1 MKRYAGRKTA
11 SVILS
16 AALIIGTLQPIE
28 ISAKDGIKLSASAVT
43 LTTGKMKTVKVKGT
57 GKVNWL
63 VSGKAIRVINKGKK
77 SIRVKGMKAGKATI
91 VAKIRSKKYTCKVN
105 VTAARNVAGPTTA
118 PSKEPEAI
126 PTAAPTEKE
135 PASIRMVVQEYR
147 SDTNTITIG
156 IENNTSGQVVYGRM
170 FRLEKYENGKWT
182 TVPFLGD
189 IMFTA
194 DAIMLPPNG
203 KSTEAIPLDNY
214 FGVLSTG
221 KYRILRTVYSDALSK
236 SGIVLSVDFEIVRE
250 QAAVSA
256 EPVQPTEAPIQPT
269 MTPIQPTM
277 TPAQPTEAPIRPTM
291 APAQPTE
298 TPIQVSPPTMAPVQ
312 PTEAPI
318 QVSPLPTTTYQ
329 PEQFIGEIPLYR
341 GLGNGEKAAD
351 IDSRVYSMMRC
362 LPVGLESRIISDVQD
377 LEEVER
383 AFYTIATNCI
393 HDPVNHMLMRLAT
406 YDEEYFQENS
416 LVLGTYER
424 TYGYSVLPE
433 QVIVDGD
440 KLICKLQ
447 LEWTPKDT
455 DVAVPDVMM
464 NHVILNEIPKSEV
477 EGCSEVVM
485 EPEEYS
491 VAALP
496 EIKP

>member
-28 ISAKDGIKLSASAVT
+28 ISAKDGIKLSASSVT

-135 PASIRMVVQEYR
+135 PASISMVVQEYR
-147 SDTNTITIG
+147 SDINTITIG

-221 KYRILRTVYSDALSK
+221 KYRILRTVYSDAISK
-236 SGIVLSVDFEIVRE
+236 TGIVLSVEFEIVRE
-250 QAAVSA
+250 QEAVSA
-256 EPVQPTEAPIQPT
+256 EPVQPTET
-269 MTPIQPTM
+269 
-277 TPAQPTEAPIRPTM
+277 
-291 APAQPTE
+291 
-298 TPIQVSPPTMAPVQ
+298 
-312 PTEAPI
+312 PI
-318 QVSPLPTTTYQ
+318 QVSPLPTITYQ
-329 PEQFIGEIPLYR
+329 PEQFIGEIPLRR
-341 GLGNGEKAAD
+341 GVENGEKVAD
-351 IDSRVYSMMRC
+351 ITSRVYSMMRC
-362 LPVGLESRIISDVQD
+362 LPVGLEPRIISDVQD

-447 LEWTPKDT
+447 VEWTPKDT